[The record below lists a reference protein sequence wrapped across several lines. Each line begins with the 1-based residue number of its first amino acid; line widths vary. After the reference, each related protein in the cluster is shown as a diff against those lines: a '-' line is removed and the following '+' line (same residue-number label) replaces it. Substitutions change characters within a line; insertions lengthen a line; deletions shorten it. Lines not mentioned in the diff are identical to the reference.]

1 MKHIDRVAPFTL
13 ALLIAASSANAQ
25 HESHDHEPPA
35 LTSVDIGTVDFQTSC
50 KPEVKDE
57 FNRGVSLLHSF
68 AFARSRTA
76 FEQVL
81 KTDAACAIAYW
92 GIALTHWG
100 NPFGGLRTA
109 ATIDVGKKATDLA
122 QATGTPTARE
132 RGYIDAV
139 AILFSNSDAGTQ
151 RQRVIAYETA
161 MEKTVA
167 NNPQD
172 TEAKI
177 FTALAIAQAA
187 LPDDKTYSRQ
197 LRAGA
202 ILEPLFE
209 RMPNHP
215 GLAHYIIHAYDVPPL
230 APKALNAA
238 RAYADIAP
246 AVPHALHMPSHTF
259 TRVGMWQE
267 SVATNIRSADTAER
281 GSEPPAVL
289 HALDYMTYAYLQMA
303 MDSEA
308 KSALE
313 RLKRVVDAASQPA
326 GAGNL
331 AGSFPAVAMPARY
344 AMERQRWADAAQL
357 SVPSTPGGPYV
368 EAMIRFARAIGA
380 ARSGKLDAV
389 GPELERLGAL
399 RAQAVA
405 MKDPYWA
412 EIIDI
417 QRRGATAWHL
427 FAQGKKREGIVMMRE
442 AAQHEDATEKS
453 VVTPGP
459 LAPAREMLGFMLL
472 ESSRPEEAL
481 LAFDAA
487 IVKEPNR
494 FLALYGAGR
503 AAEEAQQIERAKGY
517 YQQLVKICAGAASDR
532 AELAYARK
540 MTKQLEPAAVT
551 SRR

>member
-1 MKHIDRVAPFTL
+1 MRNIHRVAPVAL
-13 ALLIAASSANAQ
+13 ALLVAASSAQAQ
-25 HESHDHEPPA
+25 HESHSHEPPA
-35 LTSVDIGTVDFQTSC
+35 LTSVDIGTVEFQTSC

-68 AFARSRTA
+68 AFARSRTS

-81 KTDAACAIAYW
+81 KSDADCALAYW

-100 NPFGGLRTA
+100 NPFGGLRTP
-109 ATIDVGKKATDLA
+109 ATIEIGRKATDKG
-122 QATGTPTARE
+122 QATGSPTARE

-139 AILFSNSDAGTQ
+139 AILFSNAEPGGQ
-151 RQRVIAYETA
+151 RQRVVAYEAA
-161 MEKTVA
+161 MQKVA
-167 NNPQD
+167 AANPQD
-172 TEAKI
+172 TEAQI

-230 APKALNAA
+230 ASKALNAA

-259 TRVGMWQE
+259 TRVGMWKE
-267 SVATNIRSADTAER
+267 SVATNTRSADTAER
-281 GSEPPAVL
+281 GNEPPAVL

-308 KSALE
+308 KAALD
-313 RLKRVVDAASQPA
+313 RLKGVLGKAPQA
-326 GAGNL
+326 GASNL

-344 AMERQRWADAAQL
+344 AMERQQWAAAAQL
-357 SVPSTPGGPYV
+357 DVPTAPNSPYV
-368 EAMIRFARAIGA
+368 EAMIRFARAVGA
-380 ARSGKLDAV
+380 SRSGKPDAV
-389 GPELERLGAL
+389 GPELERLAKL
-399 RAQAVA
+399 REHSIG
-405 MKDPYWA
+405 MKDAYWA

-427 FAQGKKREGIVMMRE
+427 FAQGKKLEGIAMMRE

-481 LAFDAA
+481 IAFDAA
-487 IVKEPNR
+487 IAKEPNR

-503 AAEEAQQIERAKGY
+503 AAEAAQQTERAKRY
-517 YQQLVKICAGAASDR
+517 YQQLMKICADAASDR
-532 AELAYARK
+532 PELAYARK
-540 MTKQLEPAAVT
+540 VTKTLEPAAVT
-551 SRR
+551 TLR

>member
-1 MKHIDRVAPFTL
+1 MKHINRLAPL
-13 ALLIAASSANAQ
+13 ALTLLTAGSYVNAQ
-25 HESHDHEPPA
+25 HESHNHEPPA
-35 LTSVDIGTVDFQTSC
+35 LTSVDIGTVDFQNSC
-50 KPEVKDE
+50 KPQVKEE

-81 KTDAACAIAYW
+81 KSDADCAIAYW

-100 NPFGGLRTA
+100 NPFAGLRTA
-109 ATIDVGKKATDLA
+109 ATIEPGKKATDA
-122 QATGTPTARE
+122 GQATGNPTARE

-139 AILFSNSDAGTQ
+139 AILFSSEEAGSQ
-151 RQRVIAYETA
+151 RERVVAYEAA
-161 MEKTVA
+161 MQKVA
-167 NNPQD
+167 ATHPQD
-172 TEAKI
+172 TEAQI

-230 APKALNAA
+230 ASKALNAA

-259 TRVGMWQE
+259 TRVGMWKE
-267 SVATNIRSADTAER
+267 SVATNIRSAESADR
-281 GSEPPAVL
+281 GGEPPAVL

-308 KSALE
+308 EAALE
-313 RLKRVVDAASQPA
+313 RLKKVLDKAPQP
-326 GAGNL
+326 GAPNL
-331 AGSFPAVAMPARY
+331 GGSFPAVAMPARY
-344 AMERQRWADAAQL
+344 AMERQHWVDAAQL
-357 SVPSTPGGPYV
+357 SVPTAPGGPYV
-368 EAMIRFARAIGA
+368 EAMIRFARAVGA
-380 ARSGKLDAV
+380 ARSGKPNSV
-389 GPELERLGAL
+389 GPELERLAVL
-399 RAQAVA
+399 REHAIN
-405 MKDPYWA
+405 MKDAYWA

-427 FAQGKKREGIVMMRE
+427 FAQGKRSEGIAMLRE

-481 LAFDAA
+481 IAFDAA
-487 IVKEPNR
+487 IAKEPNR

-503 AAEEAQQIERAKGY
+503 AAEAAQQTERAKRY
-517 YQQLVKICAGAASDR
+517 YQQLVKICADASSER
-532 AELAYARK
+532 PELAHARK
-540 MTKQLEPAAVT
+540 VTKKLEPSAVT
-551 SRR
+551 TRR